1 MLASIPLL
9 IIPFILYNIGLTG
22 VIGGTAEA
30 GAAAGASVDPW
41 ATVLF
46 EYTMMSGGVFR
57 MTLGDALIVL
67 SLVLLFIEI
76 FKSTRTSNWSIID
89 HLLSTLVFVAFLVEF
104 LLVQGA
110 VHSVF
115 FIIMVIALVDLL
127 AGFAVSIRS
136 AGRDITMST

>member
-9 IIPFILYNIGLTG
+9 VIPFILYNIGLTG
-22 VIGGTAEA
+22 VIGGT
-30 GAAAGASVDPW
+30 GAAGSAGVDPW

-67 SLVLLFIEI
+67 SLLLLFIEI
-76 FKSTRTSNWSIID
+76 FKSTRTSNWSIVD

-115 FIIMVIALVDLL
+115 FIIMIIALVDLL